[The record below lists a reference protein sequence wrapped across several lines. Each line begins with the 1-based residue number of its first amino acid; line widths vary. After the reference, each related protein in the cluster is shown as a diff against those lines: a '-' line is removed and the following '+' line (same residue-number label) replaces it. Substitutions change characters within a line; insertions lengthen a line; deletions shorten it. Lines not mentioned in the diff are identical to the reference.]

1 MSRGMIYIV
10 AISILMFGGCSTKNP
25 PMKRYLLEPDFSFGR
40 VHSRYS
46 DSSIKISYPNDII
59 GRSGTN
65 IYYSYNKLEDDS
77 YQNSSWSSSSS
88 QLISSV
94 IVRALEHGKV
104 FDSIVDYR
112 SISTTDYLLESEIYH
127 LYHKIRKDIS
137 LSIVAIRFDLIDLSN
152 NRLVKSRRFSY
163 KIPTKSID
171 AIGYVEATNIALERL
186 SRDLVEWLAK

>member
-10 AISILMFGGCSTKNP
+10 VISILMFGGCSTKNP

>member
-1 MSRGMIYIV
+1 
-10 AISILMFGGCSTKNP
+10 
-25 PMKRYLLEPDFSFGR
+25 MKRYLLEPDFSFGR

-65 IYYSYNKLEDDS
+65 IYYSYNRLEDNS

-88 QLISSV
+88 QLISS
-94 IVRALEHGKV
+94 IIIRALEHGKV

-137 LSIVAIRFDLIDLSN
+137 LSIVTIRFDLIDLSN
-152 NRLVKSRRFSY
+152 NRLIKSRRFNY
-163 KIPTKSID
+163 EIPTKSID